1 MMGRIDKVNRQL
13 EAVSICP
20 ENLRKDRAK
29 NQRGYSGNEALIVDE
44 GFCQKD
50 AAMAT
55 EFAEE
60 ETKVERYSAAE
71 KHMQTHDSNSSAS
84 TDESS
89 AATITLDRNAVNS
102 SVASTEATE
111 KPSVAH
117 KDGVTEAAVAGVE
130 IPDPGSTRM
139 VENKVHE
146 RMPVNSRADEI
157 TETAQA
163 VFQTNN
169 ASVNDVLA
177 NNISEGGTQ
186 MSRQP
191 EGPRQ
196 TLDGHLPRPESDI
209 IEDDAES
216 SGVENAT
223 PNGYTPATMDS
234 KQVSNQN
241 DHTGPKGLIE
251 ASDSYQ
257 NQPISEVLDG
267 ATSREEQSGPSVD
280 VTVALNHVS
289 INDHETDESAGAT
302 GCEIEPGVDSYT
314 PEQIENIDEG
324 ARTDLS
330 ERSIEVSQL
339 PKPNKKSVKAK
350 QEVENEQ
357 TQNMTAHRYINA
369 NRNAH
374 MANQFHQHGF
384 AMGGWLEMRFPNGLQ
399 IPTYHPQDGFQR
411 VQTESQQA
419 RYQWQRGAE
428 GTQEQDWSPF
438 TWNGYPQEQDWS
450 SFTWDGYAQEQ
461 DWSSFTWDGYPEQP
475 ESFQR
480 GPGWHNRYSG
490 GNRWR

>member
-13 EAVSICP
+13 EAISVCP

-44 GFCQKD
+44 GCCQKD
-50 AAMAT
+50 AAMA
-55 EFAEE
+55 AEVAKE
-60 ETKVERYSAAE
+60 ETKVERYAAE
-71 KHMQTHDSNSSAS
+71 KHMQTHDSNSS
-84 TDESS
+84 DESS

-102 SVASTEATE
+102 SVASTEATV
-111 KPSVAH
+111 KPSVAR
-117 KDGVTEAAVAGVE
+117 KDAATEAAVAGVE

-146 RMPVNSRADEI
+146 HMPVNSRADKI

-177 NNISEGGTQ
+177 NNTPQGDTQ
-186 MSRQP
+186 LSRQP
-191 EGPRQ
+191 EGLRQ
-196 TLDGHLPRPESDI
+196 TLEGHLPPRPESDI
-209 IEDDAES
+209 IENDAES

-223 PNGYTPATMDS
+223 PNGYTSAKMDNQ
-234 KQVSNQN
+234 QVSNQN
-241 DHTGPKGLIE
+241 VHTSPKGLIE
-251 ASDSYQ
+251 VSDSYQ

-267 ATSREEQSGPSVD
+267 ATTREEQSGPSVD
-280 VTVALNHVS
+280 VTEALNHVS
-289 INDHETDESAGAT
+289 INDHEIDESTGAM
-302 GCEIEPGVDSYT
+302 GYEREPGVDNYT

-324 ARTDLS
+324 ARTNLA
-330 ERSIEVSQL
+330 ERSNNVSQL

-357 TQNMTAHRYINA
+357 PQNMTANRYINA

-428 GTQEQDWSPF
+428 GTQGQDWSSF
-438 TWNGYPQEQDWS
+438 TWDGYPQEQDWS
-450 SFTWDGYAQEQ
+450 SFTWDGYPQEQ